1 MGWARWL
8 PVVSVAGLL
17 GGCGADT
24 NFNQIWGGDDDGGDG
39 KLLRAK
45 MHYDRGEYGDAMKL
59 AQNLVATNPD
69 NEEAA
74 VILGFTYLSSGG
86 MDPFRLACKM
96 VTISN
101 GDECPRH
108 PAIAATSTGSKTST
122 ATATRTSAS
131 IMPFTTVG
139 KLDSDEAA
147 LELLTQRGGGSGST
161 GGGSTTSGDSA
172 SSSATE
178 TLKKL
183 ATELLSI
190 SEADYDTL
198 SAEKYTGEGLFSNS
212 PVLKPERVSDTLR
225 SNVSILNS
233 MNLALKSV
241 CRFVDTSALA
251 EHQNAAKTG
260 RYDSGCTQTKQTR
273 HNAAK
278 AHFLWGFA
286 HLTEAMVYQSV
297 LLYSSAASSSSSN
310 FEAAV
315 NGLNG
320 KSYADAAGLSAFVD
334 DVSELKEMIDSVFDT
349 SDGSMLSETLKD
361 LRTVSLAF
369 TALGL
374 PEDFSA
380 PITQAIDKLDEVAAK
395 ITQTSDPTAK
405 NTQALKTQIT
415 ENFAKTVGTK
425 VGTVF
430 DKQIGAKLESLPSE
444 DQAKYKDKLTATGIS
459 ELTPTEQATI
469 FGSEEEAKSIQK
481 NLSDTCAA
489 YDKIAADLPPEQA
502 AASRPSTCK

>member
-1 MGWARWL
+1 MWWARWL
-8 PVVSVAGLL
+8 PVLSVAGWL

-24 NFNQIWGGDDDGGDG
+24 NFNQIWGGEDEGGDG

-45 MHYDRGEYGDAMKL
+45 VHYDRGEYGDAMKL
-59 AQNLVATNPD
+59 AQDLIATNPD

-74 VILGFTYLSSGG
+74 IVLGFTYLSSGG

-108 PAIAATSTGSKTST
+108 PATGDTSASTKTST
-122 ATATRTSAS
+122 ATATRTSVG

-147 LELLTQRGGGSGST
+147 LELLTQGGKS
-161 GGGSTTSGDSA
+161 GGSTSSGESA

-190 SEADYDTL
+190 SDAEYDTL
-198 SAEKYTGEGLFSNS
+198 SAESYNKGLFAAS
-212 PVLKPERVSDTLR
+212 PILKPERVSDTLR
-225 SNVSILNS
+225 AGVNILNQ

-251 EHQNAAKTG
+251 EHQNTAKTG
-260 RYDSGCTQTKQTR
+260 RYDSGCTQTTQTR

-297 LLYSSAASSSSSN
+297 LLYSSASSTSSN

-320 KSYADAAGLSAFVD
+320 KSYSDAAGLSAFVS
-334 DVSELKEMIDSVFDT
+334 DVTELKDMIDAVFDT
-349 SDGSMLSETLKD
+349 TDGSMLSETLKD

-380 PITQAIDKLDEVAAK
+380 PITQAITKLDEVAAK
-395 ITQTSDPTAK
+395 ITQTSDPSAK
-405 NTQALKTQIT
+405 NNQALKTQIT

-425 VGTVF
+425 VGAVF
-430 DKQIGAKLESLPSE
+430 DKKIGETLDKNETLTA
-444 DQAKYKDKLTATGIS
+444 DQKAEYKQKLTATGIG
-459 ELTPTEQATI
+459 ELSTDEKTAI
-469 FGSEEEAKSIQK
+469 FGSETEADTVEKS
-481 NLSDTCAA
+481 LTETCAA
-489 YDKIAADLPPEQA
+489 YDKIAADLPPDQA
-502 AASRPSTCK
+502 AASKPSTCK

>member
-1 MGWARWL
+1 
-8 PVVSVAGLL
+8 LL

-24 NFNQIWGGDDDGGDG
+24 NFNQIWGGEDDGGDG

-59 AQNLVATNPD
+59 AQDLVATNPD

-74 VILGFTYLSSGG
+74 VVLGFTYLSSGG

-108 PAIAATSTGSKTST
+108 PAISATSTSTKTST
-122 ATATRTSAS
+122 GTATRAS
-131 IMPFTTVG
+131 VAIMPFTTVG

-147 LELLTQRGGGSGST
+147 VELLTQRSGS
-161 GGGSTTSGDSA
+161 GGSTTAGSTSGESA

-190 SEADYDTL
+190 SDAEYETL
-198 SAEKYTGEGLFSNS
+198 SAESYNKGLFAAS
-212 PVLKPERVSDTLR
+212 PILKPERVTETLR
-225 SNVSILNS
+225 AGVNILNK

-241 CRFVDTSALA
+241 CRFVDTSSLA

-260 RYDSGCTQTKQTR
+260 RYDTGCTQTKQTR
-273 HNAAK
+273 NNASK

-297 LLYSSAASSSSSN
+297 LLYSTASSTTSN

-320 KSYADAAGLSAFVD
+320 KSYSDAAGLSAFVS
-334 DVSELKEMIDSVFDT
+334 DVTELKDMIDAVFDT
-349 SDGSMLSETLKD
+349 TDGSMLSETLKD

-380 PITQAIDKLDEVAAK
+380 PITQAIDKLDEVANK
-395 ITQTSDPTAK
+395 ITQTSDPAAK

-415 ENFAKTVGTK
+415 ENFAKTIGTK
-425 VGTVF
+425 VGAVF
-430 DKQIGAKLESLPSE
+430 DKKIGETLDKLPAEQQTE
-444 DQAKYKDKLTATGIS
+444 YKDKLTATGIG
-459 ELTPTEQATI
+459 ELSAEEKTTI
-469 FGSEEEAKSIQK
+469 FGSEAEADTLQKS
-481 NLSDTCAA
+481 LTDTCAA

-502 AASRPSTCK
+502 ATSKPSACS